1 MKVMIVGSGG
11 REHALTWKI
20 AQSPKVDKIYCV
32 PGNGGMA
39 QLAECVPM
47 EVTDIAGIVAFA
59 QENGID
65 LAVVGPEVPL
75 VAGMADALTA
85 AGIRTFGPN
94 QKCAQ
99 FEGSKAFTKDFLM
112 RHHIL
117 TARYREYTRYEDIV
131 KDLGIYGYP
140 MVIKADGL
148 AAGKGVVIP
157 ENEADA
163 RAAMKA
169 IMADK
174 TFGAAGD
181 TAVIEEFLTGTE
193 ASILCFVDGK
203 TIVPMESARDYKRA
217 FNGDR
222 GLNTGGMGN
231 YSPNALFDDPALNE
245 RIRREILTPI
255 IEGFKADGM
264 DFVGVLFIGLM
275 IKNGAPKVL
284 EFNVRF
290 GDPEAQV
297 VLPRMESDLVDIME
311 ACIDGRLA
319 DCDIRWKADAAVT
332 VVLASG
338 GYPESYQKG
347 YEITG
352 IDDVEGCEVFH
363 AGTAI
368 KDGKLVTAGGR
379 VLCVTGLAPTR
390 EEARRKVYAQIDK
403 IRFRDCFH
411 RDDIAATET

>member
-1 MKVMIVGSGG
+1 MKVMVVGGGG
-11 REHALTWKI
+11 REHVLTWKI

-39 QLAECVPM
+39 QIAECVDLPA
-47 EVTDIAGIVAFA
+47 EDTAGVVAFA
-59 QENGID
+59 QERGID

-94 QKCAQ
+94 KKCAQ

-112 RHHIL
+112 RHHIP
-117 TARYREYTRYEDIV
+117 TARYKEYTRYEDIV

-217 FNGDR
+217 FNGDK

-231 YSPNALFDDPALNE
+231 YSPNALFDDPALSD
-245 RIRREILTPI
+245 RIQNEILTPI

-275 IKNGAPKVL
+275 IKDGMPKVL

-297 VLPRMESDLVDIME
+297 VLPRMDSDLVDIME

-319 DCDIRWKADAAVT
+319 DCDIRWKPDAAVT

-347 YEITG
+347 YAITG
-352 IDDVEGCEVFH
+352 IDAVEGCEVFH

-403 IRFRDCFH
+403 IQFKDCFH
-411 RDDIAATET
+411 RDDIAAAEN

>member
-1 MKVMIVGSGG
+1 MKVMVVGGGG
-11 REHALTWKI
+11 REHVLTWKI

-39 QLAECVPM
+39 QIAECVDLP
-47 EVTDIAGIVAFA
+47 VTDTAGVVAFA
-59 QENGID
+59 RDRGID

-85 AGIRTFGPN
+85 VGIRTFGPN
-94 QKCAQ
+94 KKCAQ
-99 FEGSKAFTKDFLM
+99 FEGSKAFTKEFLM
-112 RHHIL
+112 RHHIP
-117 TARYREYTRYEDIV
+117 TARYKEYTRYEDIV

-174 TFGAAGD
+174 AFGAAGD

-231 YSPNALFDDPALNE
+231 YSPNALFDDPALSD
-245 RIRREILTPI
+245 RIQNEILTPI

-275 IKNGAPKVL
+275 IQDGAPKVL

-297 VLPRMESDLVDIME
+297 VLPRMESDLVAIME

-319 DCDIRWKADAAVT
+319 DCDIRWKPDAAVT

-338 GYPESYQKG
+338 GYPESYRKG
-347 YEITG
+347 YAITG

-403 IRFRDCFH
+403 IQFKDCFH
-411 RDDIAATET
+411 RDDIAASEN